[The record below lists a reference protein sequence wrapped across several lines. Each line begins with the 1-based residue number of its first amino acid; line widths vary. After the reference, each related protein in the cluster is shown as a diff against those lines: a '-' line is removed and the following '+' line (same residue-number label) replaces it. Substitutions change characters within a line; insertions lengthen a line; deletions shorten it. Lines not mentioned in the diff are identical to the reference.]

1 MSWVFSIVMIACRS
15 VFIESFL
22 LLVSCVSIYI
32 VWSSTCTSSSPSHLI
47 NLLGLARS
55 QIAFHFF
62 EVFEVEK
69 F

>member
-1 MSWVFSIVMIACRS
+1 M
-15 VFIESFL
+15 ESFL
-22 LLVSCVSIYI
+22 LLVSCVPIYI

-47 NLLGLARS
+47 RLLGIARS